1 MCLVSFHSEQTDYS
15 ISNENQIS
23 DWLVSVCKTEGKT
36 LAEIS
41 IILCS
46 DDYLLEVNRK
56 HLNHDYYTDVITF
69 DYSESPHVS
78 GDIFISIDRVQ
89 ENAGSFGVEMVDEL
103 HRIIVHG
110 TLHLLGYT
118 DKTSSSKEEMTSKE
132 DFYLSLRSF

>member
-23 DWLVSVCKTEGKT
+23 DWLVSVCKKEGKT

-78 GDIFISIDRVQ
+78 GDIIISIDRVQ
-89 ENAGSFGVEMVDEL
+89 ENADSFGVEMVDEL

>member
-23 DWLVSVCKTEGKT
+23 DWLVSVCKKEGKT

-78 GDIFISIDRVQ
+78 GDIFISIDRVR

-118 DKTSSSKEEMTSKE
+118 DKTGSSKEEMTSKE

>member
-78 GDIFISIDRVQ
+78 GDIFISIDRVR

>member
-23 DWLVSVCKTEGKT
+23 DWLVSVCKKEGKT

-78 GDIFISIDRVQ
+78 GDIFISVDRVQ
-89 ENAGSFGVEMVDEL
+89 ENAGSFGAEMVDEL

-118 DKTSSSKEEMTSKE
+118 DKTNSSKEEMTSKE

>member
-23 DWLVSVCKTEGKT
+23 DWLVSVCKKEGKT

>member
-15 ISNENQIS
+15 ISNENHIS
-23 DWLVSVCKTEGKT
+23 DWLVSVCKKEGKT

-110 TLHLLGYT
+110 ILHLLGYT

>member
-23 DWLVSVCKTEGKT
+23 DWLVSVCKKEGKT

-110 TLHLLGYT
+110 ILHLLGYT

>member
-1 MCLVSFHSEQTDYS
+1 MSLVSFYSEQTNFS
-15 ISNENQIS
+15 VSNESQIT
-23 DWLVSVCKTEGKT
+23 DWLISVCQKEGKT
-36 LAEIS
+36 LSEVS

-69 DYSESPHVS
+69 DYSEETAIS
-78 GDIFISIDRVQ
+78 GDVFISVDRVQ
-89 ENAGSFGVEMVDEL
+89 ENAQSVGADMVDEL

-118 DKTSSSKEEMTSKE
+118 DKTISAKEEMTSKE
-132 DFYLSLRSF
+132 DFYLSLRAF

>member
-78 GDIFISIDRVQ
+78 GDIFISIDRVR
-89 ENAGSFGVEMVDEL
+89 ENVGSFGVEMVDEL

>member
-1 MCLVSFHSEQTDYS
+1 MSLVSFHSEQTDYS
-15 ISNENQIS
+15 ISNETIIS
-23 DWLVSVCKTEGKT
+23 DWLVSVCKNEGKT
-36 LAEIS
+36 LNEIS

-69 DYSESPHVS
+69 DYTEGSRVS
-78 GDIFISIDRVQ
+78 GDIFISIDRVE
-89 ENAGSFGVEMVDEL
+89 ENAQSFGIEMVDEL

-118 DKTSSSKEEMTSKE
+118 DKTISAKEEMTSKE

>member
-23 DWLVSVCKTEGKT
+23 DWLVSVCKKEGKT

-78 GDIFISIDRVQ
+78 GDIFISVDRVQ